1 MGIYRLSDEPNWS
14 AKYSKPPAVA
24 VDRINLRVSQDPSAL
39 EALALVTAWSSA
51 IMALL
56 GNQSI
61 AVASMEALIRIK
73 PRRAVC

>member
-1 MGIYRLSDEPNWS
+1 M
-14 AKYSKPPAVA
+14 
-24 VDRINLRVSQDPSAL
+24 SQDPSAL